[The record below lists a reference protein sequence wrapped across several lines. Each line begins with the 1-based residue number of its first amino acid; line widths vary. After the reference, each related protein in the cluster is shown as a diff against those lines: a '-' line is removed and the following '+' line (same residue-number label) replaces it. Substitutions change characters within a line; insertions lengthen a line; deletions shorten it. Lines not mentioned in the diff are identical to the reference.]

1 MSGYGPQENWEE
13 HERTPFFEAVE
24 SEVASAELEGRSI
37 IICMDANSKLGP
49 DFIKGDPNPQ
59 SRNGK
64 LLANI
69 LNRRALIVA
78 NGLEEKS
85 TGLITRIKHTTNGS
99 EESVIDFVVISSDL
113 VRHIEYV
120 DVDDKRVHV
129 LTKLVKCKNRQ
140 TKKVE
145 SDHNVIE
152 VRLNIP

>member
-1 MSGYGPQENWEE
+1 MLGVHVDLEPVLVKEYSDHFELLVIEIKINDLKIRVMSGYGPQENWED

-69 LNRRALIVA
+69 LNRHALIVA
-78 NGLEEKS
+78 NGLEERS

-99 EESVIDFVVISSDL
+99 EESVIDFVVVSSDL
-113 VRHIEYV
+113 VRHIE
-120 DVDDKRVHV
+120 
-129 LTKLVKCKNRQ
+129 
-140 TKKVE
+140 
-145 SDHNVIE
+145 
-152 VRLNIP
+152 